1 MGITRRQLLQGGA
14 AAVAADCLLVQGGV
28 AGASSA
34 AAATTNPRPVHV
46 QEQANPKADAIMD
59 GASHP
64 LSTRFSSLAAA
75 RAVFPRAGA
84 LTEEIDFWSIQTAL
98 DGARKI
104 YLGGGTA
111 IVQAALGIPAGGNR
125 EIEGEGSG
133 VTVIKVRD
141 GSKSG
146 NLQTT
151 DAAHSNPN
159 VTLRS
164 FTVDGNKSHVAGA
177 NQLDG
182 IWLVHCDNLQID
194 DIEARNVNGRGIHHE
209 GITGSEPVQ
218 VQTWTRV
225 YVHDCNHWGLHN
237 SNGVR
242 KVNYGAVVALRN
254 GTRTDLSGVGP
265 KADASTGGAL
275 IDHSEVTVDSLH
287 AADNGMDGIWFR
299 NLFSANL
306 RGLRAT
312 HNGRHGIRVLGL
324 VDSVGGDW
332 LAENNGVSM
341 AGQDIWFDGTKTL
354 SYGVTTGTELVG
366 LRAGPSKVAASA
378 VTPGNWPGNELWAIV
393 FDDNL
398 RDGDLDVSAVRVR
411 TGRAGR
417 VRLPSP
423 IGLLS
428 YRP

>member
-1 MGITRRQLLQGGA
+1 
-14 AAVAADCLLVQGGV
+14 
-28 AGASSA
+28 
-34 AAATTNPRPVHV
+34 
-46 QEQANPKADAIMD
+46 
-59 GASHP
+59 
-64 LSTRFSSLAAA
+64 
-75 RAVFPRAGA
+75 
-84 LTEEIDFWSIQTAL
+84 
-98 DGARKI
+98 
-104 YLGGGTA
+104 
-111 IVQAALGIPAGGNR
+111 
-125 EIEGEGSG
+125 
-133 VTVIKVRD
+133 
-141 GSKSG
+141 
-146 NLQTT
+146 
-151 DAAHSNPN
+151 
-159 VTLRS
+159 
-164 FTVDGNKSHVAGA
+164 
-177 NQLDG
+177 
-182 IWLVHCDNLQID
+182 
-194 DIEARNVNGRGIHHE
+194 
-209 GITGSEPVQ
+209 
-218 VQTWTRV
+218 
-225 YVHDCNHWGLHN
+225 VHDCNHWGLHN

>member
-1 MGITRRQLLQGGA
+1 MGISRRQLLQGGA
-14 AAVAADCLLVQGGV
+14 AAVAADCLLVHGGV

-34 AAATTNPRPVHV
+34 AAAVTNPRPVRV
-46 QEQANPKADAIMD
+46 QAQANPKADAIMD

-75 RAVFPRAGA
+75 KAVFPRAGS

-98 DGARKI
+98 DGARKVS
-104 YLGGGTA
+104 LGGGTA
-111 IVQAALGIPAGGNR
+111 IVHAALGIPAGGNR

-133 VTVIKVRD
+133 VTIIKVRS
-141 GSKSG
+141 GAKSG

-151 DAAHSNPN
+151 DPAHSNPN

-164 FTVDGNKSHVAGA
+164 FTVDGNKAGVAA

-194 DIEARNVNGRGIHHE
+194 DIEAHHVSGRGIHHE
-209 GITGSEPVQ
+209 GITGSAPVQ

-242 KVNYGAVVALRN
+242 KVAYGAVVALRN

-265 KADASTGGAL
+265 KADASTGGVL

-299 NLFSANL
+299 NLFAANL
-306 RGLRAT
+306 CGLRAT

-324 VDSVGGDW
+324 VDSVGGNW

-341 AGQDIWFDGTKTL
+341 PGQDIWFDGTKSL
-354 SYGVTTGTELVG
+354 SYGVTSGTELVG
-366 LRAGPSKVAASA
+366 LRAGPSKAAGSP
-378 VTPGNWPGNELWAIV
+378 VTPGNWPGNARWAIY

-398 RDGDLDVSAVRVR
+398 RDGDLDVSTVRAHMAS
-411 TGRAGR
+411 AGK

-423 IGLLS
+423 IGSLS